1 MFLTIVRLSNLS
13 DMLNFSKLP
22 AHEHERVIKFI
33 EQKDLAALIAIHNRY
48 ELSSAR
54 YCCQSTAQRL
64 LQEFE
69 QGVRLGFIKKHEQ
82 QS

>member
-1 MFLTIVRLSNLS
+1 MFLTIVRLSNLN

-22 AHEHERVIKFI
+22 THEHERVIKLI

-54 YCCQSTAQRL
+54 YCCQSTAHRL

-69 QGVRLGFIKKHEQ
+69 LGLRLGYIKKNEQ